1 MLQFLLLLLTPF
13 FIKARSQQ
21 VLPQKNSLNSTQQIA
36 FNKPLRIIAV
46 SQLKQTLS
54 DSIKTSMK
62 ARELE
67 RVKVLR
73 NVQSVVKQIEIDRQ
87 TELDDAQVLEVLQ
100 KQLKQRHESLAIFI
114 ENSRDDLAAKE
125 QFEIDIINEFMPSQM
140 SDEELA
146 QLVNAE
152 IATQGATS
160 MRDMG
165 SVMGVLK
172 NKTAGR
178 ADPALISK
186 LVKDALQK

>member
-1 MLQFLLLLLTPF
+1 M
-13 FIKARSQQ
+13 
-21 VLPQKNSLNSTQQIA
+21 
-36 FNKPLRIIAV
+36 

-54 DSIKTSMK
+54 DTIKTSMK

-100 KQLKQRHESLAIFI
+100 KQLKQRHESLSIFT
-114 ENSRDDLAAKE
+114 ENGRDDLASKE
-125 QFEIDIINEFMPSQM
+125 QFEIDIINEFMPKQM
-140 SDEELA
+140 DDAELA
-146 QLVNAE
+146 ALVNAE
-152 IATQGATS
+152 IQEQGATS

-186 LVKDALQK
+186 LVKDALQG

>member
-1 MLQFLLLLLTPF
+1 M
-13 FIKARSQQ
+13 
-21 VLPQKNSLNSTQQIA
+21 
-36 FNKPLRIIAV
+36 

-54 DSIKTSMK
+54 DTIKTSMK

-100 KQLKQRHESLAIFI
+100 KQLKQRHESLSIFT
-114 ENSRDDLAAKE
+114 ENGRDDLARKE
-125 QFEIDIINEFMPSQM
+125 QFEIDIINEFMPKQM
-140 SDEELA
+140 DDAELA
-146 QLVNAE
+146 ALVNAE
-152 IATQGATS
+152 IKEQGATS

-186 LVKDALQK
+186 LVKDALQG

>member
-1 MLQFLLLLLTPF
+1 M
-13 FIKARSQQ
+13 
-21 VLPQKNSLNSTQQIA
+21 
-36 FNKPLRIIAV
+36 

-54 DSIKTSMK
+54 DTIKTSMK

-73 NVQSVVKQIEIDRQ
+73 NVQAVIKQIEIDRQ

-100 KQLKQRHESLAIFI
+100 KQLKQRQESLTIFT

-125 QFEIDIINEFMPSQM
+125 QFEIDIINEFMPKQM
-140 SDEELA
+140 TDDEISA
-146 QLVNAE
+146 LVNAE
-152 IATQGATS
+152 IAEQGTTS

-186 LVKDALQK
+186 LVKDALQG

>member
-1 MLQFLLLLLTPF
+1 M
-13 FIKARSQQ
+13 
-21 VLPQKNSLNSTQQIA
+21 
-36 FNKPLRIIAV
+36 

-54 DSIKTSMK
+54 DNIKFSMK

-100 KQLKQRHESLAIFI
+100 KQLKQRQESLTIFT
-114 ENSRDDLAAKE
+114 ENGRDDLATKE
-125 QFEIDIINEFMPSQM
+125 QFEIDIINEFMPQQM
-140 SDEELA
+140 NQDEIIA
-146 QLVNAE
+146 LVNAE
-152 IATQGATS
+152 IAEQGATS

-186 LVKDALQK
+186 MVKDALQG

>member
-1 MLQFLLLLLTPF
+1 M
-13 FIKARSQQ
+13 
-21 VLPQKNSLNSTQQIA
+21 
-36 FNKPLRIIAV
+36 

-54 DSIKTSMK
+54 DTIKTSMK

-73 NVQSVVKQIEIDRQ
+73 NVQAVIKQIEIDRQ

-100 KQLKQRHESLAIFI
+100 KQLKQRQESLTIFT

-125 QFEIDIINEFMPSQM
+125 QFEIDIINEFMPKQM
-140 SDEELA
+140 TDDEISA
-146 QLVNAE
+146 LVNAE
-152 IATQGATS
+152 IAEQGATS

-186 LVKDALQK
+186 LVKDSLQG

>member
-1 MLQFLLLLLTPF
+1 M
-13 FIKARSQQ
+13 
-21 VLPQKNSLNSTQQIA
+21 
-36 FNKPLRIIAV
+36 

-54 DSIKTSMK
+54 DTIKTSMK

-73 NVQSVVKQIEIDRQ
+73 NVQAVIKQIEIDRQ
-87 TELDDAQVLEVLQ
+87 TELDDAQVLELLQ
-100 KQLKQRHESLAIFI
+100 KQLKQRQESLTIFT

-125 QFEIDIINEFMPSQM
+125 QFEIDIINEFMPKQM
-140 SDEELA
+140 SDDEISA
-146 QLVNAE
+146 LVNAE
-152 IATQGATS
+152 IAEQGATS

-186 LVKDALQK
+186 LVKDALQG

>member
-1 MLQFLLLLLTPF
+1 MS
-13 FIKARSQQ
+13 A
-21 VLPQKNSLNSTQQIA
+21 
-36 FNKPLRIIAV
+36 
-46 SQLKQTLS
+46 LKQQLADT
-54 DSIKTSMK
+54 IVTAMK

-100 KQLKQRHESLAIFI
+100 KQLKQRHESLSIFT
-114 ENSRDDLAAKE
+114 ENGRDDLASKE
-125 QFEIDIINEFMPSQM
+125 QFEIDIINEFMPKQM
-140 SDEELA
+140 DDAELA
-146 QLVNAE
+146 ALVNAE
-152 IATQGATS
+152 IKEQGATS

-186 LVKDALQK
+186 LVKDALQG

>member
-1 MLQFLLLLLTPF
+1 M
-13 FIKARSQQ
+13 
-21 VLPQKNSLNSTQQIA
+21 
-36 FNKPLRIIAV
+36 

-54 DSIKTSMK
+54 DNIKTSMK

-67 RVKVLR
+67 RVKILR

-100 KQLKQRHESLAIFI
+100 KQLKQRQESLTIFT
-114 ENSRDDLAAKE
+114 ENGRDDLATKE
-125 QFEIDIINEFMPSQM
+125 QFEIDIINEFMPQQM
-140 SDEELA
+140 NQDEIMA
-146 QLVNAE
+146 LVNAE
-152 IATQGATS
+152 IAEQGATS

-186 LVKDALQK
+186 MVKDALQG

>member
-1 MLQFLLLLLTPF
+1 M
-13 FIKARSQQ
+13 
-21 VLPQKNSLNSTQQIA
+21 
-36 FNKPLRIIAV
+36 

-54 DSIKTSMK
+54 DTIKTSMK

-73 NVQSVVKQIEIDRQ
+73 NVQSVVNQIEIDRQ

-100 KQLKQRHESLAIFI
+100 KQLKQRHESLSIFT
-114 ENSRDDLAAKE
+114 ENGRDDLASKE
-125 QFEIDIINEFMPSQM
+125 QFEIDIINEFMPKQM
-140 SDEELA
+140 DDTELA
-146 QLVNAE
+146 ALVNAE
-152 IATQGATS
+152 IKEQGATS

-186 LVKDALQK
+186 LVKDALQG

>member
-1 MLQFLLLLLTPF
+1 M
-13 FIKARSQQ
+13 
-21 VLPQKNSLNSTQQIA
+21 
-36 FNKPLRIIAV
+36 

-54 DSIKTSMK
+54 DNIKTSMK

-73 NVQSVVKQIEIDRQ
+73 NVQAVVKQIEIDRQ
-87 TELDDAQVLEVLQ
+87 TELDDAGVLEILQ
-100 KQLKQRHESLAIFI
+100 KQLKQRQESLGIFT
-114 ENSRDDLAAKE
+114 ENGRDDLASKE
-125 QFEIDIINEFMPSQM
+125 QFEIDIINEFMPKQM
-140 SDEELA
+140 NE
-146 QLVNAE
+146 AE
-152 IATQGATS
+152 IAALVKAEIAEQGATS

-186 LVKDALQK
+186 LVKEALQG

>member
-1 MLQFLLLLLTPF
+1 M
-13 FIKARSQQ
+13 
-21 VLPQKNSLNSTQQIA
+21 
-36 FNKPLRIIAV
+36 

-54 DSIKTSMK
+54 DTIKTSMK

-100 KQLKQRHESLAIFI
+100 KQLKQRHESLSIFT
-114 ENSRDDLAAKE
+114 ENSRDDLASKE
-125 QFEIDIINEFMPSQM
+125 QFEIDIINEFMPKQM
-140 SDEELA
+140 DDAELA
-146 QLVNAE
+146 ALVNAE
-152 IATQGATS
+152 IKEQGATS

-186 LVKDALQK
+186 LVKDALQG

>member
-1 MLQFLLLLLTPF
+1 M
-13 FIKARSQQ
+13 
-21 VLPQKNSLNSTQQIA
+21 
-36 FNKPLRIIAV
+36 

-54 DSIKTSMK
+54 DTIKTSMK

-73 NVQSVVKQIEIDRQ
+73 NVQSVVNQIEIDRQ

-100 KQLKQRHESLAIFI
+100 KQLKQRHESLSIFT
-114 ENSRDDLAAKE
+114 ENGRDDLASKE
-125 QFEIDIINEFMPSQM
+125 QFEIDIINEFMPKQM
-140 SDEELA
+140 DDAELA
-146 QLVNAE
+146 ALVNAE
-152 IATQGATS
+152 IKEQGATS

-186 LVKDALQK
+186 LVKDALQG

>member
-1 MLQFLLLLLTPF
+1 M
-13 FIKARSQQ
+13 
-21 VLPQKNSLNSTQQIA
+21 
-36 FNKPLRIIAV
+36 

-54 DSIKTSMK
+54 DNIKTSMK

-73 NVQSVVKQIEIDRQ
+73 NVQAVVKQIEIDRQ
-87 TELDDAQVLEVLQ
+87 TELDDAGVLEILQ
-100 KQLKQRHESLAIFI
+100 KQLKQRQESLAIFT
-114 ENSRDDLAAKE
+114 ENGRDDLASKE
-125 QFEIDIINEFMPSQM
+125 QFEIDIINEFMPKQM
-140 SDEELA
+140 DE
-146 QLVNAE
+146 AE
-152 IATQGATS
+152 IAALVKAEIAEQGATS

-186 LVKDALQK
+186 LVKEALQG

>member
-1 MLQFLLLLLTPF
+1 M
-13 FIKARSQQ
+13 
-21 VLPQKNSLNSTQQIA
+21 
-36 FNKPLRIIAV
+36 

-54 DSIKTSMK
+54 DTIKTSMK

-87 TELDDAQVLEVLQ
+87 TELDDAKVLEVLQ
-100 KQLKQRHESLAIFI
+100 KQLKQRHESLSIFT
-114 ENSRDDLAAKE
+114 ENGRDDLASKE
-125 QFEIDIINEFMPSQM
+125 QFEIDIINEFMPKQM
-140 SDEELA
+140 DDAELA
-146 QLVNAE
+146 ALVNAE
-152 IATQGATS
+152 IKEQGATS

-186 LVKDALQK
+186 LVKDALQG